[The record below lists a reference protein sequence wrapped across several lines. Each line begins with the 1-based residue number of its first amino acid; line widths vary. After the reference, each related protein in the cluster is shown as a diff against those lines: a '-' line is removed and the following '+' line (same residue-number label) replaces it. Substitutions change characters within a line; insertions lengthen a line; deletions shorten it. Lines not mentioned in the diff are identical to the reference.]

1 MNALTLT
8 EAATL
13 TMSSREI
20 AELTGKRHD
29 NVMRDIRSMLAEL
42 HGEGGVLSFED
53 THRNPQNGQE
63 YPVFRL
69 PKRETLIL
77 VSGYNLQMRA
87 RIIDRWQELE
97 ARQPAAPAIPQ
108 TLPEALRL
116 AADLA
121 EQKAK
126 AEAALALAAPKV
138 EGFDR
143 IANATGLLSL
153 RETATTLKVPER
165 KFILWMQRHGW
176 LYRRPGK
183 GTLLGYAERLKDGYL
198 EHKAVTIHND
208 RTGEDEIREQVR
220 VTPRGLTVL
229 AKRVAD
235 MQEVAHG

>member
-126 AEAALALAAPKV
+126 ADAALAIAAPKV

-165 KFILWMQRHGW
+165 KFILWMQRHDW

>member
-165 KFILWMQRHGW
+165 KFILWMQRHDW